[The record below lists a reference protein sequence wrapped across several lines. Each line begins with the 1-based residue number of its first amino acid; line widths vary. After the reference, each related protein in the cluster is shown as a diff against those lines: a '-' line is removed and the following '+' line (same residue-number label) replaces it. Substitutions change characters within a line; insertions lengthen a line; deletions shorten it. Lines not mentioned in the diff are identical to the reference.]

1 MYRSVPV
8 TQVGTSPKVTESVE
22 VDAVSVE
29 IRRWSSLS
37 EDECQIFVTVEDGV
51 LNEFEM
57 MCQLLI
63 LFPFHFVVL
72 RSTHFHNRT
81 SILPS

>member
-37 EDECQIFVTVEDGV
+37 EDEFQIFVTVEDGV

-72 RSTHFHNRT
+72 RSPHFHNRT

>member
-22 VDAVSVE
+22 VDAVIDE

-37 EDECQIFVTVEDGV
+37 EDECQHFVTTEDGV

-57 MCQLLI
+57 M
-63 LFPFHFVVL
+63 
-72 RSTHFHNRT
+72 
-81 SILPS
+81 